1 MNVIVVLGLQ
11 KGVMEMKPIKI
22 IGVVLILAGFFGL
35 ISGGFSFTEE
45 THDAKVGPVEISVK
59 EKNCVS
65 VPVWASA
72 GDVAAGGAMLLLG
85 GRSR

>member
-1 MNVIVVLGLQ
+1 MNVIVALGLQ

-22 IGVVLILAGFFGL
+22 IGVVLILAGLFGL

-59 EKNCVS
+59 EKNRVS

-72 GDVAAGGAMLLLG
+72 GAVVAGGAMLLLG